1 MSVDASSRM
10 ESSRDH
16 SSGTKII
23 LRLIYTNPIIFL
35 GSSALRDITNA
46 VLQGTAVD
54 QPAAI
59 HEPVSR
65 QAEGE
70 TAFQPEDTKQV
81 DAC

>member
-1 MSVDASSRM
+1 M
-10 ESSRDH
+10 
-16 SSGTKII
+16 T
-23 LRLIYTNPIIFL
+23 
-35 GSSALRDITNA
+35 ALRDITNA
-46 VLQGTAVD
+46 MLQGAAVD

>member
-23 LRLIYTNPIIFL
+23 LRPLIYTNPL

-59 HEPVSR
+59 HEPVFR

-81 DAC
+81 DTC